1 MGDIVIV
8 IIGNGFF
15 FMYILILK
23 IKVLF
28 FGIFIGEVINFLL
41 LYIYLVYFG
50 EKFYLFG
57 MVDSVVFV
65 NIWVFL
71 KYGLFCF
78 FVIVLKCL
86 LIFEFCRGGSWKLI
100 LGRIDLVLFYKLC
113 IFRCCWYVLIV
124 LEL

>member
-1 MGDIVIV
+1 
-8 IIGNGFF
+8 
-15 FMYILILK
+15 MYILILK

-65 NIWVFL
+65 NI
-71 KYGLFCF
+71 
-78 FVIVLKCL
+78 
-86 LIFEFCRGGSWKLI
+86 
-100 LGRIDLVLFYKLC
+100 
-113 IFRCCWYVLIV
+113 
-124 LEL
+124 